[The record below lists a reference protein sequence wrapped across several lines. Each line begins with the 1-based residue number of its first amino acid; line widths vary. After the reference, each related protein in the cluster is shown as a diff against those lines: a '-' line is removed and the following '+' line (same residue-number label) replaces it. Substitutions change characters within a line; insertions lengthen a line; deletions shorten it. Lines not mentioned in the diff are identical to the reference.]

1 MEKPKVLIVDDAAT
15 VLQFQKFVLEKEGY
29 EILTATNGQEGL
41 DSALAHKPAIVLLD
55 IMMPVMDG
63 IECCRLLRGHPD
75 TKDTP
80 IIMVTTR
87 SEVDKVEAAKEAG
100 CTDYVFKPVNPQLLK
115 TKIKQYLQNGA
126 KA

>member
-1 MEKPKVLIVDDAAT
+1 MSNSKVLIVDDAST

-29 EILTATNGQEGL
+29 QILTASNGQEGL
-41 DSALAHKPAIVLLD
+41 DAALANAPDIVLLD

-63 IECCRLLRGHPD
+63 IECCRQLRANEA
-75 TKDTP
+75 TKAIP

-100 CTDYVFKPVNPQLLK
+100 CTDYVFKPVNPQILK
-115 TKIKQYLQNGA
+115 TKIKQYLNGV
-126 KA
+126 

>member
-1 MEKPKVLIVDDAAT
+1 MDKPKVLIVDDAAT

-29 EILTATNGQEGL
+29 DILTASNGQEGL
-41 DSALAHKPAIVLLD
+41 DTALANKPSVILLD

-63 IECCRLLRGHPD
+63 IECCRRLRENGE
-75 TKDTP
+75 TRQTP

-100 CTDYVFKPVNPQLLK
+100 CTDYVFKPVNPQILK
-115 TKIKQYLQNGA
+115 TKIKQYLDGTA
-126 KA
+126 G

>member
-1 MEKPKVLIVDDAAT
+1 MDKPKILIVDDAAT

-29 EILTATNGQEGL
+29 EILTASNGQEGL
-41 DSALAHKPAIVLLD
+41 DRAVAHLPAVVLLD

-63 IECCRLLRGHPD
+63 IECCRQMRA
-75 TKDTP
+75 TVETREVP

-100 CTDYVFKPVNPQLLK
+100 CTDYVFKPVNPQILK
-115 TKIKQYLQNGA
+115 TKIKQHLDGA
-126 KA
+126 TA

>member
-1 MEKPKVLIVDDAAT
+1 MDKPKVLIVDDAAT

-29 EILTATNGQEGL
+29 DILTASNGQEGL
-41 DSALAHKPAIVLLD
+41 DAALANKPSVILLD

-63 IECCRLLRGHPD
+63 IECCRRLRENGD
-75 TKDTP
+75 TRRTP

-100 CTDYVFKPVNPQLLK
+100 CTDYVFKPVNPQILK
-115 TKIKQYLQNGA
+115 TKIKQYLDGSA
-126 KA
+126 G